1 MGRAS
6 NRKKQK
12 RTASTWDASN
22 LKKHPRITRTWGAWE
37 IGQPVRTDSG
47 DIDDHMGFP
56 VGNNIYTVYGRVC
69 RVEGLVI
76 HGREVQEMV
85 HLSIKRNDREHV
97 IDWRD
102 KLRIKNEL
110 CGPESEAVEL
120 YPSMNRVVDG
130 ANQFHLWVIGFTGA
144 PKTEAYSEDIME
156 AQVGLTF
163 PFGFTEGR
171 KVSDQDEARKKSSQA
186 YPSIDS
192 TKLRQRKLP
201 SWMTSQKELDQS
213 IQNARAGLSSED

>member
-1 MGRAS
+1 MGKAS
-6 NRKKQK
+6 REKRNRI
-12 RTASTWDASN
+12 APTWDV
-22 LKKHPRITRTWGAWE
+22 WQ
-37 IGQPVRTDSG
+37 IGEPIRTDSG
-47 DIDDHMGFP
+47 EIDDQMGFP
-56 VGNNIYTVYGRVC
+56 VFNNIYTVYGRVC
-69 RVEGLVI
+69 HVEGMVI
-76 HGREVQEMV
+76 HGQEVKEMV

-130 ANQFHLWVIGFTGA
+130 ANQFHLWVIGFAGA
-144 PKTEAYSEDIME
+144 PKTKAYSEDAME
-156 AQVGLTF
+156 RQYGLTF

-201 SWMTSQKELDQS
+201 SWMTSEEELDQS
-213 IQNARAGLSSED
+213 IKDATSNIYEKGERHDEH